1 MKDKDLEYEQAL
13 STKKIPILT
22 LDNKWYK
29 LFDNLQAYPRI
40 NGAVQKLNELLK
52 RQGKVNTEIKDIKKL
67 KKKLMDEIIPMA
79 EELDQTGDKKL
90 EKRIDKQKTLIEEC
104 NEKMEGY
111 QDEILELPKQIEE
124 ANRELMLLTM
134 EYCYERMQDNTEEI
148 VEIAKWITDIR
159 IELKKNLIRKQE
171 MEYYNHQM
179 YSYMHDIFGPEVIN
193 LFDMKYD
200 PMKQHPQVGG
210 EAEGSQGD
218 K

>member
-13 STKKIPILT
+13 SAKKIPILT

-29 LFDNLQAYPRI
+29 LFDNVQAYPKV
-40 NGAVQKLNELLK
+40 NAMVQELNDLLK
-52 RQGKVNTEIKDIKKL
+52 RQGKVNTEIKEIKKL
-67 KKKLMDEIIPMA
+67 KKKLMDEIMPMA

-90 EKRIDKQKTLIEEC
+90 EKKIDKHKSLIEDC
-104 NEKMEGY
+104 NKKMEDY
-111 QDEILELPKQIEE
+111 QEEILELPKKIEE
-124 ANRELMLLTM
+124 ANRELMILTM
-134 EYCYERMQDNTEEI
+134 QHCYERMQENTDEI

-200 PMKQHPQVGG
+200 PMKQHPQVG
-210 EAEGSQGD
+210 EDSE
-218 K
+218 KTEK

>member
-1 MKDKDLEYEQAL
+1 MRDKDLEYEQAI
-13 STKKIPILT
+13 SVKKIPILT

-29 LFDNLQAYPRI
+29 LFDNLQGNAQMS
-40 NGAVQKLNELLK
+40 GAVQKLNDLLK

-67 KKKLMDEIIPMA
+67 KKKLMDEIIPMV
-79 EELDQTGDKKL
+79 EELDQSGDRKL
-90 EKRIDKQKTLIEEC
+90 EKRIDKQKELIEEC
-104 NEKMEGY
+104 NEKMEAY
-111 QDEILELPKQIEE
+111 QDEIMELPKQIEE
-124 ANRELMLLTM
+124 ANKELMLLTM
-134 EYCYERMQDNTEEI
+134 EYCYERMQSNTEEI

-200 PMKQHPQVGG
+200 PMKQHPQVPGS
-210 EAEGSQGD
+210 AENPQG
-218 K
+218 